1 MDSRREKI
9 LIMEGEE
16 PTRRS
21 LQDLLQA
28 SGYEVLA
35 SDSCAEGQKIA
46 GTQAVDLVLLDTNLS
61 GQICGDLVAAFKGA
75 SATAN
80 VRVILLTPGGPAERA
95 RSLDLGADDVVPRP
109 WDEAELRARV
119 RLQLRNKKAQ
129 DDLREKMTIAEEGQH
144 MLGTAFQALAVTE
157 KMTRDAFTLG
167 RGLKIGLAVG
177 AVVVAAMAAIYF
189 SFSRRA
195 TKETQR
201 SYAVI
206 ARLNRGLSN
215 QEQLVERARKL
226 NETMAGYA
234 ANSAQGQKE
243 QLEQQSRE
251 IRARMAQAPSQE
263 AGQLRTQ
270 LQKTEERMRQ
280 VATESSQAEGIIRS
294 YAPSVC
300 LIHVAVGFKD
310 QPTDRPLRYVGLTPD
325 GQPIHDT
332 KGNPLITLEGT
343 GPEVRADV
351 LGTGF
356 LVTKD
361 GRILTNHHVAEP
373 WWKSD
378 DLRQLTEQGLQPSV
392 VEMVAYFPGSPHAYV
407 LRTEKISAEA
417 DVAVVRGDLG
427 GLGGERSSA
436 WTAGKRPQRAGK
448 GSADG
453 YATGLDAVLAR
464 ADESTVRAI
473 VTESNGDVGKILARL
488 AQKELIRPI
497 VTQGHIGD
505 VLADK
510 IVYDAQTTSGG
521 SGGPLFNPEGKAI
534 GINYAMLED
543 FGGSNFGI
551 PARYAER
558 LLARSAADL

>member
-1 MDSRREKI
+1 LDSPREKI
-9 LIMEGEE
+9 LIIEGEE
-16 PTRRS
+16 SARQG
-21 LQDLLQA
+21 LQELLQT

-35 SDSCAEGQKIA
+35 PGSCEEGLKIA
-46 GTQAVDLVLLDTNLS
+46 GAQTVDLVLLDTNVS
-61 GQICGDLVAAFKGA
+61 GQVCGDLVAGFKGA

-80 VRVILLTPGGPAERA
+80 IRVILLTPGGPAERA
-95 RSLDLGADDVVPRP
+95 RSLDLGADDVVPSP

-129 DDLREKMTIAEEGQH
+129 DDLRQKVTLAEEGQH

-195 TKETQR
+195 AKETQR

-206 ARLNRGLSN
+206 ARLNRSLSN
-215 QEQLVERARKL
+215 QEDLVERARKL
-226 NETMAGYA
+226 SETMAGYA
-234 ANSAQGQKE
+234 ANSAQAQKE

-251 IRARMAQAPSQE
+251 LRARMAQAGSQE
-263 AGQLRTQ
+263 ADQLRNQ

-280 VATESSQAEGIIRS
+280 VTTESSQAEGIIRT
-294 YAPSVC
+294 YATSVC

-325 GQPIHDT
+325 GQPIHDA

-343 GPEVRADV
+343 GPEVRADF

-361 GRILTNHHVAEP
+361 GRVLTNHHVAEP

-378 DLRQLTEQGLQPSV
+378 ELRQLTEQGLQPSV
-392 VEMVAYFPGSPHAYV
+392 AEMMAYFPGSPHAYV
-407 LRTEKISAEA
+407 LRTEKISTEA
-417 DVAVVRGDLG
+417 DVAVVRGDFG
-427 GLGGERSSA
+427 GLERKVIGLDGRKEASASGE
-436 WTAGKRPQRAGK
+436 GVVLM
-448 GSADG
+448 G

-473 VTESNGDVGKILARL
+473 VTESNGDVGKILDRL

-505 VLADK
+505 VLVDK

-558 LLARSAADL
+558 LLAH

>member
-1 MDSRREKI
+1 MDSRREKL

-16 PTRRS
+16 PTRQG
-21 LQDLLQA
+21 LQELLQA

-46 GTQAVDLVLLDTNLS
+46 GTQAVDLVLLDTNLA

-95 RSLDLGADDVVPRP
+95 RSLDLGADDVVSRP
-109 WDEAELRARV
+109 WDEGELRARI
-119 RLQLRNKKAQ
+119 RLQLRNKKSQ

-215 QEQLVERARKL
+215 QEELVERARKL

-251 IRARMAQAPSQE
+251 LRARMAQAPSQE
-263 AGQLRTQ
+263 ADQLRNQ
-270 LQKTEERMRQ
+270 LRKTEARMRQ
-280 VATESSQAEGIIRS
+280 VTTESSQAEGIIQS
-294 YAPSVC
+294 YASSVC

-325 GQPIHDT
+325 GQPIHDA

-343 GPEVRADV
+343 GPEVRADF

-356 LVTKD
+356 LVSKD
-361 GRILTNHHVAEP
+361 GRIMTNHHVVEP

-378 DLRQLTEQGLQPSV
+378 ELRQLTEQGLQASV
-392 VEMVAYFPGSPHAYV
+392 AGMAAYFPGSPHAYT
-407 LRTEKISAEA
+407 LRTERISTEA

-427 GLGGERSSA
+427 GLERQVISLDGRKEASASGE
-436 WTAGKRPQRAGK
+436 GVVLM
-448 GSADG
+448 G

-464 ADESTVRAI
+464 ADESSVRAI
-473 VTESNGDVGKILARL
+473 VTESNGEVGKILNRL
-488 AQKELIRPI
+488 AEKGLIRPI

-521 SGGPLFNPEGKAI
+521 SGGPLFNPQGKAV

-558 LLARSAADL
+558 LLAR

>member
-1 MDSRREKI
+1 MDSRRERI

-16 PTRRS
+16 STRQS

-109 WDEAELRARV
+109 WDEAQLRARV

-129 DDLREKMTIAEEGQH
+129 DELREKMTIAEEGQH

-251 IRARMAQAPSQE
+251 LRARMAQAPSQE

-427 GLGGERSSA
+427 GLERKVVGLDGRKEASASGE
-436 WTAGKRPQRAGK
+436 GVVLM
-448 GSADG
+448 G

-558 LLARSAADL
+558 LLAR

>member
-9 LIMEGEE
+9 LILEGEE
-16 PTRRS
+16 PVRQS
-21 LQDLLQA
+21 MHELLEA

-35 SDSCAEGQKIA
+35 SGSCEEGLKIGGA
-46 GTQAVDLVLLDTNLS
+46 QGVDLVLLDTNLS
-61 GQICGDLVAAFKGA
+61 GQVCGDLVAAFKGA
-75 SATAN
+75 SATTN
-80 VRVILLTPGGPAERA
+80 IRVILLTPGGPAERA
-95 RSLDLGADDVVPRP
+95 RSLDLGADDVVSRP

-129 DDLREKMTIAEEGQH
+129 DDLRQKMTIAEEGQQ

-177 AVVVAAMAAIYF
+177 AVVVAAMAVIYF

-215 QEQLVERARKL
+215 QEDLVERARKL
-226 NETMAGYA
+226 NEKMAGYA
-234 ANSAQGQKE
+234 ANSAQAQKV
-243 QLEQQSRE
+243 QLEQQSRDL
-251 IRARMAQAPSQE
+251 RARMAQAPSGE
-263 AGQLRTQ
+263 AGQLRNQ

-280 VATESSQAEGIIRS
+280 VATESSRAEGIIRT

-310 QPTDRPLRYVGLTPD
+310 PPTDRALRYVGLTPD
-325 GQPIHDT
+325 GQPIHDA
-332 KGNPLITLEGT
+332 KGSPLVTLEGT

-356 LVTKD
+356 LASKD
-361 GRILTNHHVAEP
+361 GRILTNHHVVEP
-373 WWKSD
+373 WWKND
-378 DLRQLTEQGLQPSV
+378 DLRELTEQGLQASV
-392 VEMVAYFPGSPHAYV
+392 AEMVAYFPGSPHAYL
-407 LRTEKISAEA
+407 LRTEKISTEA
-417 DVAVVRGDLG
+417 DVAIVRSDLG
-427 GLGGERSSA
+427 GLERKVVSLDGRKEASASGE
-436 WTAGKRPQRAGK
+436 GVVLM
-448 GSADG
+448 G

-464 ADESTVRAI
+464 ADESTVRSI
-473 VTESNGDVGKILARL
+473 VTESKGDVTKILDRL
-488 AQKELIRPI
+488 AQQELIRPI

-558 LLARSAADL
+558 LLAP

>member
-9 LIMEGEE
+9 LIMEDEE
-16 PTRRS
+16 PARQS
-21 LQDLLQA
+21 LQDLLQT

-35 SDSCAEGQKIA
+35 SGSCEEGQKIA
-46 GTQAVDLVLLDTNLS
+46 AEKGVDVVLLDTNLS
-61 GQICGDLVAAFKGA
+61 AQVCGDLVAGFKGA

-80 VRVILLTPGGPAERA
+80 IRVILLTPGGPAERA
-95 RSLDLGADDVVPRP
+95 RSLDLGADDVVSRP

-119 RLQLRNKKAQ
+119 RSQLRNKKAQ
-129 DDLREKMTIAEEGQH
+129 DDLRAKMNIAEEGQQ

-167 RGLKIGLAVG
+167 RGLKIGLAVV

-201 SYAVI
+201 TYAVI

-215 QEQLVERARKL
+215 QEELVERARKL

-234 ANSAQGQKE
+234 ATSAQGQKE
-243 QLEQQSRE
+243 QLEKESRE
-251 IRARMAQAPSQE
+251 LRARMAQAPSQE
-263 AGQLRTQ
+263 ADQLRAQ
-270 LQKTEERMRQ
+270 LQKTEARMRQ
-280 VATESSQAEGIIRS
+280 VTTETSQAEGIIRS

-325 GQPIHDT
+325 GQPIHDA

-343 GPEVRADV
+343 GPEVRADFF
-351 LGTGF
+351 GSGF
-356 LVTKD
+356 LATKD

-378 DLRQLTEQGLQPSV
+378 DLRQLTEQGLQPWV
-392 VEMVAYFPGSPHAYV
+392 AEMVAYFPGSPRAYA
-407 LRTEKISAEA
+407 LRTEKISTEA
-417 DVAVVRGDLG
+417 DVAVLRGDLG
-427 GLGGERSSA
+427 GLERKVISLDGRREASASGE
-436 WTAGKRPQRAGK
+436 GVVLM
-448 GSADG
+448 G

-464 ADESTVRAI
+464 ADESTVRTI
-473 VTESNGDVGKILARL
+473 VTESNGDVGKILDRL
-488 AQKELIRPI
+488 AQRELIRPI

-505 VLADK
+505 VVTDK

-558 LLARSAADL
+558 LLAR

>member
-1 MDSRREKI
+1 VDSRREKI
-9 LIMEGEE
+9 LILEGDE
-16 PTRRS
+16 PARQS

-28 SGYEVLA
+28 SGHEVLA
-35 SDSCAEGQKIA
+35 SGSCEEGLKIA
-46 GTQAVDLVLLDTNLS
+46 GTQGVDLVLLDTNLS

-80 VRVILLTPGGPAERA
+80 VRVILLTPGGPPERA
-95 RSLDLGADDVVPRP
+95 RSLDLGADDVVSRP

-215 QEQLVERARKL
+215 QEALVERARKL

-251 IRARMAQAPSQE
+251 LRARMAQAPSQE

-280 VATESSQAEGIIRS
+280 VATESSQAEGIIRT

-325 GQPIHDT
+325 GQPIHDS

-343 GPEVRADV
+343 GPEVRADF

-392 VEMVAYFPGSPHAYV
+392 VEMVAYFPGSPHAYA

-427 GLGGERSSA
+427 GLDRKVVGLDGRKEASASGE
-436 WTAGKRPQRAGK
+436 GVVLM
-448 GSADG
+448 G

-464 ADESTVRAI
+464 ADESTVRSI

-558 LLARSAADL
+558 LLAR

>member
-1 MDSRREKI
+1 
-9 LIMEGEE
+9 MEGEE

-46 GTQAVDLVLLDTNLS
+46 GTQAVDLVLLDTNLA

-95 RSLDLGADDVVPRP
+95 RSLDLGADDVVSRP

-119 RLQLRNKKAQ
+119 RLQLRNKRAQ

-215 QEQLVERARKL
+215 QEELVERARKL

-234 ANSAQGQKE
+234 ATSAQGQKE

-251 IRARMAQAPSQE
+251 LRARMAQAPSQE
-263 AGQLRTQ
+263 ADQLRSQ
-270 LQKTEERMRQ
+270 LKKTEERMRQ
-280 VATESSQAEGIIRS
+280 VATESSQAEGIIRTF
-294 YAPSVC
+294 APSVC

-325 GQPIHDT
+325 GQPIHDS
-332 KGNPLITLEGT
+332 KGSPLITLEGT
-343 GPEVRADV
+343 GPEVRADF

-361 GRILTNHHVAEP
+361 GRILTNHHVVEP
-373 WWKSD
+373 WWKSE

-392 VEMVAYFPGSPHAYV
+392 TEMAAYFPGSPHAYLV
-407 LRTEKISAEA
+407 RTEKISSEA
-417 DVAVVRGDLG
+417 DVAVVHGDLG
-427 GLGGERSSA
+427 GLDRKVISLDGRKEASASGE
-436 WTAGKRPQRAGK
+436 GVVLM
-448 GSADG
+448 G

-473 VTESNGDVGKILARL
+473 VTESNGEVGKILNRL

-521 SGGPLFNPEGKAI
+521 SGGPLFDPEGKAI

-558 LLARSAADL
+558 LLAR

>member
-1 MDSRREKI
+1 MDPRQEKI

-16 PTRRS
+16 PARQS
-21 LQDLLQA
+21 LQELLQA

-35 SDSCAEGQKIA
+35 SDSCEEGRKIA

-61 GQICGDLVAAFKGA
+61 GQICGDMVAVFKGA
-75 SATAN
+75 CSTAN
-80 VRVILLTPGGPAERA
+80 IRVILLTPGGPAERA
-95 RSLDLGADDVVPRP
+95 RSLDLGADDVVSRP

-129 DDLREKMTIAEEGQH
+129 DDLREKMTLAEEGQH
-144 MLGTAFQALAVTE
+144 LLGTAFQALAVTE

-177 AVVVAAMAAIYF
+177 AVVIAAMAAIYF

-215 QEQLVERARKL
+215 QEELVERARKL

-234 ANSAQGQKE
+234 VNSAQGQKE

-251 IRARMAQAPSQE
+251 LRARMAQAPSQE
-263 AGQLRTQ
+263 ADQLRNE
-270 LQKTEERMRQ
+270 LQKTEQRMRQ

-300 LIHVAVGFKD
+300 LIHVTVGFKD

-325 GQPIHDT
+325 GQPIHDS

-343 GPEVRADV
+343 GPEVRADF

-356 LVTKD
+356 LATQD
-361 GRILTNHHVAEP
+361 GRILTNHHVVEP

-378 DLRQLTEQGLQPSV
+378 DLRQLTEQGLQASV
-392 VEMVAYFPGSPHAYV
+392 VEMAAYFPGSPNAYV
-407 LRTEKISAEA
+407 LRTEKISTEA

-427 GLGGERSSA
+427 GLERKVISLDGRKEASASGE
-436 WTAGKRPQRAGK
+436 GVVLM
-448 GSADG
+448 G

-464 ADESTVRAI
+464 ADESTVRSI

-488 AQKELIRPI
+488 AQKELIRPL

-521 SGGPLFNPEGKAI
+521 SGGPLFNPEGKVI

-558 LLARSAADL
+558 LLAR